1 MHYICFSKL
10 QSIITGLEPMDT
22 ATPPNPS
29 PPEQMVVIPETRNA
43 EDVLMMDREER
54 SVSFICDTVSAVFWF
69 GA

>member
-1 MHYICFSKL
+1 
-10 QSIITGLEPMDT
+10 MDT

-54 SVSFICDTVSAVFWF
+54 SVSFGSKYITSAFDRF
-69 GA
+69 